1 MSPREQSW
9 VEEMFG
15 RFAWREEARRIGL
28 IEILGEWE
36 RQNIVSIAP
45 PVALRD
51 GQGRAV
57 ELIYCHRR
65 IATPLRRT
73 LGELGEQQLGHL
85 VNTFDGCFVSR
96 HMGWDPKR
104 PLSRHAWG
112 IAVDLNARLFPYG
125 SRKQQD
131 ARLVAAFAKQGF
143 CWGGEWGKP
152 DPMHFEM
159 ARLTE
164 PEASIQILVDGEHV
178 ASGFVQE
185 GRVMAPVREI
195 AEALGAV
202 VEARM
207 KEGEVEIYRAGGE
220 W

>member
-15 RFAWREEARRIGL
+15 RFAWRKDARRIGL
-28 IEILGEWE
+28 IEIMGEWE

-45 PVALRD
+45 PLALRT
-51 GQGRAV
+51 GEGRPV
-57 ELIYCHRR
+57 ELVYCHRR
-65 IATPLRRT
+65 IATPLRRA
-73 LGELGEQQLGHL
+73 LGELAEHQLGHL
-85 VNTFDGCFVSR
+85 VNTFDGCFLPR
-96 HMGWDPKR
+96 HMSWDPKR

-112 IAVDLNARLFPYG
+112 IAVDVNARLFPYG
-125 SRKQQD
+125 SRKKQD
-131 ARLVAAFAKQGF
+131 ARLVAAFARQGF
-143 CWGGEWGKP
+143 CWGGDWQTP

-159 ARLTE
+159 AKLLE
-164 PEASIQILVDGEHV
+164 PEANIQILVDGEHV

-195 AEALGAV
+195 AQALGAV

-207 KEGEVEIYRAGGE
+207 KEGEVELYRAMGE
-220 W
+220 